1 MDTEIVYD
9 NQRITV
15 GGMDLTG
22 AERRKKI
29 ASLLDSRNPIS
40 GSELA
45 RKLGVSRQVIVQDV
59 ALMRAEDKNI
69 LSTNKGYLLYDSDG
83 FAGACRRVYHV
94 RHTTE
99 QVLDELATI
108 VDLGGRVLDVSV
120 EHSLYGQIRA
130 DLLIQTRQYAEEFAR
145 RLAAC
150 EGEPLKALTGDC
162 HYHTVLANSERLLDL
177 IGQELDRKGFLIHD
191 GDI

>member
-1 MDTEIVYD
+1 M
-9 NQRITV
+9 
-15 GGMDLTG
+15 TG

-59 ALMRAEDKNI
+59 ALMRAEDKSI

-99 QVLDELATI
+99 QVLDELTTI

-130 DLLIQTRQYAEEFAR
+130 DLLIQTRQDAEEFAH
-145 RLAAC
+145 RLADCA
-150 EGEPLKALTGDC
+150 GEPLKVLTGDC